1 MSKLLSDAQNKQ
13 NEFLDKLTSSK
24 ELQNQRPVFHFATPG
39 GWCNDP
45 NGFSQ
50 FNGKIHLFYQ
60 YHPYSIQWGPMHW
73 GHAVSED
80 FLNWQNETVALAP
93 DSESD
98 CKGCFSG
105 TAIEYDG
112 KHIIAYTGVS
122 NNGKVDVQNQCIAIG
137 DGITY
142 RKIDANPVLT
152 ADNIPFEFN
161 IEHFRDPK
169 VWMKDEKFFMVCV
182 IKQKNECGAMVMF
195 ESADAENWT
204 YKGILDS
211 SKDGLSKM
219 WECPDVSVID
229 GKDVLIFSPQEVN
242 ENYELGFHDGN
253 NSVYVTGKLDY
264 HNFSFKREVRS
275 ENNYTAALVDY
286 GIDFYAPETTKL
298 SDGRIIMMGWMQAWE
313 SYITPENYTWSG
325 MMTLPRE
332 LYIKNNRLYQKPVR
346 EFELW
351 KKDNVLG
358 ECKVSERIIIANN
371 YKRSFELDLDFSA
384 VKNQK
389 GSVKVILEK
398 NKQQV
403 YFKIDLDE
411 ESIFFDR
418 STSLT
423 PGTIKDRRAKLRIDG
438 KLSSVK
444 IIVDTCSM
452 EVFINEGIQTFTNSF
467 FFSDLDSDLVIENST
482 SEKLKYEFYKVEQQK
497 IKFQN
502 SLT

>member
-298 SDGRIIMMGWMQAWE
+298 SDGRIIMMGWMHAWE
-313 SYITPENYTWSG
+313 SYIP
-325 MMTLPRE
+325 P
-332 LYIKNNRLYQKPVR
+332 
-346 EFELW
+346 
-351 KKDNVLG
+351 
-358 ECKVSERIIIANN
+358 
-371 YKRSFELDLDFSA
+371 
-384 VKNQK
+384 
-389 GSVKVILEK
+389 
-398 NKQQV
+398 
-403 YFKIDLDE
+403 
-411 ESIFFDR
+411 
-418 STSLT
+418 
-423 PGTIKDRRAKLRIDG
+423 
-438 KLSSVK
+438 
-444 IIVDTCSM
+444 
-452 EVFINEGIQTFTNSF
+452 
-467 FFSDLDSDLVIENST
+467 
-482 SEKLKYEFYKVEQQK
+482 
-497 IKFQN
+497 
-502 SLT
+502 